1 MDGRCSDAMIGR
13 LGFAAN
19 LMNMAVRS
27 STHARNHCLF
37 VAGKIARARTG
48 ERTKQNNV
56 LRACGARMR
65 SLKRA
70 CTCTQMNSLTHTR
83 AHRTHTHTH
92 THARALSISLSL
104 FSKSS
109 SKTYVVLTP
118 IVSHAYPND
127 AERLYRVSH
136 FVVTLQCYK
145 GIHHYPTISLWQV
158 YAAALEVDC
167 RRLARDG
174 SSGSGRVYILSVR
187 FVPIHQP

>member
-27 STHARNHCLF
+27 STHARTHCLF

-65 SLKRA
+65 SLERA
-70 CTCTQMNSLTHTR
+70 CTCAQMNLHTHAR

-92 THARALSISLSL
+92 THTRARARTHNAHTHTHSQRTHTRARPLYLAFALFNIFFENIRRADTYRFTCIS
-104 FSKSS
+104 
-109 SKTYVVLTP
+109 
-118 IVSHAYPND
+118 
-127 AERLYRVSH
+127 ERR
-136 FVVTLQCYK
+136 
-145 GIHHYPTISLWQV
+145 
-158 YAAALEVDC
+158 
-167 RRLARDG
+167 
-174 SSGSGRVYILSVR
+174 
-187 FVPIHQP
+187 